1 MPTDSTIPSDPQP
14 LSHPRGGRGE
24 PPQTRADSF
33 TTAEPEPGPSAEV
46 ADGVAKSHPGGRLRP
61 SLPGPLGLRLLV
73 LALLASPAIHLVCF
87 LLGVRFLNYG
97 GRTAWD
103 AAIYVVI
110 APAVGLLLLFHHERA
125 RFSAY
130 VFLSCEIVRG
140 IKIHS
145 AALVVL
151 AAAAIV
157 YFQTPRARAVF
168 PRIDPAAV
176 RRRLRS
182 YVPGRSGRQ
191 DHHP

>member
-1 MPTDSTIPSDPQP
+1 MPTESQ
-14 LSHPRGGRGE
+14 G
-24 PPQTRADSF
+24 PP
-33 TTAEPEPGPSAEV
+33 AEDGDEGAERR
-46 ADGVAKSHPGGRLRP
+46 PGGRLRP
-61 SLPGPLGLRLLV
+61 ALPRPFGLRLLV
-73 LALLASPAIHLVCF
+73 LALLGSPAIHLACV

-97 GRTAWD
+97 GRTPWD

-110 APAVGLLLLFHHERA
+110 APAVGLLLLFRHERA

-145 AALVVL
+145 TALVVL

-182 YVPGRSGRQ
+182 YVPGRQ
-191 DHHP
+191 DRRP